1 MARING
7 TDLIITLARDGYT
20 EQPLAH
26 TTSASL
32 SLEVASIDIS
42 SKDSSGNQEVI
53 GGQKTATLDF
63 EGLTDFASSGY
74 GIDDLFALVDNRYK
88 IDWTMG
94 TESGGDATAPKF
106 SGEGFITSL
115 TLDAPMEDAT
125 TYSGTITVTGGVTF
139 TAS

>member
-7 TDLIITLARDGYT
+7 TDLVLTVAT
-20 EQPLAH
+20 NAVAH

-32 SLEVASIDIS
+32 NIEMATIDVS

-53 GGQKTATLDF
+53 GGQKSSTIDF
-63 EGLTDFASSGY
+63 EGLTDFASGGY
-74 GIDDLFALVDNRYK
+74 GFEDLFDLLDNR
-88 IDWTMG
+88 
-94 TESGGDATAPKF
+94 TEVAWILGVSGGANW
-106 SGEGFITSL
+106 SGQGYITSL

-125 TYSGTITVTGGVTF
+125 TYSGSITITGGVTY